1 MANKI
6 QFEHLLK
13 HKKEMRPKL
22 YTEKNE
28 LTKYALC
35 CGYAQTRNNKTLTY
49 IHGVYKVA
57 SLYEMEYF
65 DTLKAARKYLYSGV
79 IN

>member
-1 MANKI
+1 MN
-6 QFEHLLK
+6 
-13 HKKEMRPKL
+13 L
-22 YTEKNE
+22 YTKNNE

-57 SLYEMEYF
+57 SLYEVEYF
-65 DTLKAARKYLYSGV
+65 ETLKKARKYLYTGK

>member
-1 MANKI
+1 MK
-6 QFEHLLK
+6 
-13 HKKEMRPKL
+13 PKL
-22 YTEKNE
+22 YTQRNE

-35 CGYAQTRNNKTLTY
+35 CGYTQTRNNKTLTY

-57 SLYEMEYF
+57 SLYEVKYF
-65 DTLKAARKYLYSGV
+65 ETLKQARKYLYIGK

>member
-1 MANKI
+1 MK
-6 QFEHLLK
+6 Q
-13 HKKEMRPKL
+13 KL
-22 YTEKNE
+22 YTQRNE

-49 IHGVYKVA
+49 IHGAYKVA
-57 SLYEMEYF
+57 SLYEVQYF
-65 DTLKAARKYLYSGV
+65 ETLKQARRYLYIGK

>member
-1 MANKI
+1 MK
-6 QFEHLLK
+6 
-13 HKKEMRPKL
+13 PKL
-22 YTEKNE
+22 YTQRNE

-35 CGYAQTRNNKTLTY
+35 CGYTQTRNNKTLTR

-57 SLYEMEYF
+57 SLYEVQYF
-65 DTLKAARKYLYSGV
+65 ETIKQARKYLYTGK

>member
-1 MANKI
+1 MS
-6 QFEHLLK
+6 
-13 HKKEMRPKL
+13 L
-22 YTEKNE
+22 YTKRNE

-35 CGYAQTRNNKTLTY
+35 CGYTQTRNNKTLTY

-57 SLYEMEYF
+57 SLYEVKYF
-65 DTLKAARKYLYSGV
+65 DTLNKARKYLYTGK

>member
-1 MANKI
+1 MK
-6 QFEHLLK
+6 
-13 HKKEMRPKL
+13 PKL
-22 YTEKNE
+22 YTKRNE

-35 CGYAQTRNNKTLTY
+35 CGYTQTRNNKTLTY

-57 SLYEMEYF
+57 SLYEVKYF
-65 DTLKAARKYLYSGV
+65 ETLKQARKYLYTGK

>member
-1 MANKI
+1 MK
-6 QFEHLLK
+6 Q
-13 HKKEMRPKL
+13 KL
-22 YTEKNE
+22 YTQRNE

-35 CGYAQTRNNKTLTY
+35 CGYAQTRNNKTLTF

-57 SLYEMEYF
+57 SLYEVEYF
-65 DTLKAARKYLYSGV
+65 DTLKQARKYLYTGK

>member
-1 MANKI
+1 M
-6 QFEHLLK
+6 
-13 HKKEMRPKL
+13 KL
-22 YTEKNE
+22 YTKNNE

-35 CGYAQTRNNKTLTY
+35 CGYTQTKNNKTLTY

-57 SLYEMEYF
+57 SLHNIEYF
-65 DTLKAARKYLYSGV
+65 EKLKDARRYLYAGK